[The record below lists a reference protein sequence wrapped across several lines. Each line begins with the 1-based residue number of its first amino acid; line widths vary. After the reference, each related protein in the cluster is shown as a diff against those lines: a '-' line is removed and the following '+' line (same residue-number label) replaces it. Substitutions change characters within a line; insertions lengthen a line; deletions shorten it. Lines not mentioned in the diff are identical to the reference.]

1 MGDERSGKEWEGAT
15 CTWSRITR
23 RRIRAR
29 MTKICSEKSDFYGRC
44 TETHIGNLWFART
57 HKLRARKFF
66 FLLLVP
72 LLWCPQKGSK
82 NPFAPK
88 AFNHEAWN
96 KSRSPGF
103 ALFTRIKFE
112 SIKPRVSGSL
122 RKHKRR
128 ALASFHSSSA
138 WWMQEMQKWVSY
150 ALWLTVNPPVPAE
163 ISRQSEKLKGTPKTA
178 RFLLM
183 KNGFNNRA

>member
-1 MGDERSGKEWEGAT
+1 MGDERSEKEWDGAT

-23 RRIRAR
+23 RRIRTR

-44 TETHIGNLWFART
+44 TEAHIGNLWFART

-66 FLLLVP
+66 FFFLLLP
-72 LLWCPQKGSK
+72 LLWCPKKGSK

-103 ALFTRIKFE
+103 ALFTRIKFK

-122 RKHKRR
+122 RTAQKACSRLFPLIIGMMDARNAKVSFVC
-128 ALASFHSSSA
+128 ALIDS
-138 WWMQEMQKWVSY
+138 
-150 ALWLTVNPPVPAE
+150 
-163 ISRQSEKLKGTPKTA
+163 
-178 RFLLM
+178 
-183 KNGFNNRA
+183 